1 MRPKS
6 KFLSFV
12 MILAL
17 LLGIAAGCSSGETSS
32 DSGETNEDG
41 ENSGK
46 TNLRITWWGSQD
58 RHDKTQE
65 VIKLFEEQNPD
76 IKITAEFTGWDG
88 YWQKLATQAAGG
100 NLPDIIQMDYAYL
113 MEYVHRDLIADLNPF
128 VESGVLNLDDVE
140 EAYIEGGYVDD
151 KLYAVNLGTNALAMA
166 YDPAMFEKAGV
177 EPFEPGYTWDD
188 YAAAAR
194 QLKENLGDG
203 VYGVEGAKNS
213 LAFFN
218 YFVRQHGEQLYS
230 EDGKSLGFQD
240 DQITIDFLNFW
251 DALLQDGVAAPPDVV
266 AAVQGRL
273 EEELIVHEKAPTLWF
288 NSNQVVALQSAAGR
302 ELKLAV
308 FPELPGGEKGLYLK
322 PSQFFSVAKSS
333 KHQEA
338 AAKFID
344 FVTNNLE
351 ANEILAAERGVPIAG
366 AVREHLKPTLGEAA
380 LEMFNYVELAEQHA
394 SPIYDPEPA
403 GAGEI
408 SGLFDRLAE
417 QLNFG
422 ELTAEE
428 FATQFRAEADKILA
442 KNE

>member
-1 MRPKS
+1 MKS
-6 KFLSFV
+6 YQKLVSMMMMLV
-12 MILAL
+12 L
-17 LLGIAAGCSSGETSS
+17 LVGLAAGCSSGKTASE
-32 DSGETNEDG
+32 GEEGKEAKEGSEDQI
-41 ENSGK
+41 
-46 TNLRITWWGSQD
+46 NLRVAWWGSQD
-58 RHDKTQE
+58 RHDRTQK
-65 VIKLFEEQNPD
+65 VIKLFEEQNPG

-88 YWQKLATQAAGG
+88 YWQKLATTAAGG
-100 NLPDIIQMDYAYL
+100 NLADVVQMDYAYL
-113 MEYVHRDLIADLNPF
+113 MEYVDRDLIENLNPF

-151 KLYAVNLGTNALAMA
+151 NLYAVNLGTNALAMA

-188 YAAAAR
+188 YAAAVR
-194 QLKENLGDG
+194 KLTSEG

-218 YFVRQHGEQLYS
+218 YYIRQYGLDLYS
-230 EDGKSLGFQD
+230 EDGTALGFED
-240 DQITIDFLNFW
+240 DQVLVEFLEFW
-251 DALLQDGVAAPPDVV
+251 DELLQDGSAAPPDVT

-302 ELKLAV
+302 EIKLTT
-308 FPELPGGEKGLYLK
+308 FPSIPDGENGLYLK
-322 PSQFFSVAKSS
+322 PSQFFSVAKAS
-333 KHQEA
+333 KNKEA

-344 FVTNNLE
+344 FVTNNIE
-351 ANEILAAERGVPIAG
+351 ANDILAAERGVPIA
-366 AVREHLKPTLGEAA
+366 AKVREHLKPNVEAA
-380 LEMFNYVELAEQHA
+380 AKEMFEYVELAEQHS

-408 SGLFDRLAE
+408 SSLFDRLAE

-422 ELTAEE
+422 ESTPEDFAKE
-428 FATQFRAEADKILA
+428 FRVEANKILA
-442 KNE
+442 KNK